1 MYYNLLQNCQKPF
14 TVEMYRDMCTVVQTQ
29 QQQQQQQQQRRQLL
43 LLYRLKLDWSK
54 NLRRFCPTGYVKT

>member
-29 QQQQQQQQQRRQLL
+29 QQQQQRRQLL
-43 LLYRLKLDWSK
+43 LLYRLKLD
-54 NLRRFCPTGYVKT
+54 

>member
-14 TVEMYRDMCTVVQTQ
+14 TVEMYRDMCPVVQTQ
-29 QQQQQQQQQRRQLL
+29 QQQQQQQRWQLL

>member
-29 QQQQQQQQQRRQLL
+29 QQQQRRRRQLL

>member
-14 TVEMYRDMCTVVQTQ
+14 TVEMYRDMCTVVQT
-29 QQQQQQQQQRRQLL
+29 QQQQQQRRQLL